1 MGPYEYIYICIYI
14 KDEIHMERVTYIY
27 REKERE
33 GESDKEI
40 EKTDSCCNI
49 PHPYVPI
56 PTPMKYGETNT

>member
-1 MGPYEYIYICIYI
+1 M

-27 REKERE
+27 RERKRERE
-33 GESDKEI
+33 RAI

-49 PHPYVPI
+49 PRPYVPI

>member
-1 MGPYEYIYICIYI
+1 
-14 KDEIHMERVTYIY
+14 MERVTYIY
-27 REKERE
+27 IERKREMERAI
-33 GESDKEI
+33 KRYV